1 MTSRAGLKQTMHSD
15 EAGRD
20 REAAIQALY
29 DEAVRLVVSEG
40 HNLTEAGQRTGMT
53 KEWVRRTIQSQGLSA
68 NSVEARRKEGAGAVQ
83 GLKAAVA
90 RELARERVPDR
101 PGRGHAGDPR
111 RAWAVARDPV
121 RRWPEI
127 AEQARFATRQAGQSA
142 VQEWAGRH
150 GRQVPRRASAREPL
164 ESDQVCDTAVKE
176 EGRREAPL
184 RQSQA
189 QPGTGQEVNLHG
201 ATLLSRKIGCFA
213 GGYLQIEQG
222 NELIFELEIDL
233 RQETGGRKSLMCGG
247 RPSDLCVIEAKI
259 YG

>member
-83 GLKAAVA
+83 GLKARGTRTRA
-90 RELARERVPDR
+90 RAGSRPARERARGRSAEGVGGGTG
-101 PGRGHAGDPR
+101 PGETMARDR
-111 RAWAVARDPV
+111 RAGEVRDEAGRAVGGAGMGWSARAAGAAPGLGAGATGVGSGVRHGSQGGGAPRGAVA
-121 RRWPEI
+121 
-127 AEQARFATRQAGQSA
+127 AEPG
-142 VQEWAGRH
+142 
-150 GRQVPRRASAREPL
+150 SARHR
-164 ESDQVCDTAVKE
+164 A
-176 EGRREAPL
+176 G
-184 RQSQA
+184 
-189 QPGTGQEVNLHG
+189 EVNLHG